1 MIAVCFVIRDIV
13 DDVNHP
19 GQQTEDNKPGGR
31 DEKNGQVVQPQ
42 LAVEDQRRIDDQ
54 VLGPLA
60 RPHGNDDCG
69 ERFNQ
74 HAAMIA

>member
-1 MIAVCFVIRDIV
+1 MITVGFIIRDIV

-19 GQQTEDNKPGGR
+19 GQQTEDDKSGGR
-31 DEKNGQVVQPQ
+31 DEKNRQVVQSQ
-42 LAVEDQRRIDDQ
+42 LAVEDQRRVDDQ

-60 RPHGNDDCG
+60 RPHCLDDCG
-69 ERFNQ
+69 ECFNQ